1 MNGMSAW
8 TATIGQMHQ
17 QFLGT
22 REGRMNRKLRGF
34 TASLERSDRL
44 LLGSVGVLLFL
55 GIFVVYGA
63 GSYNRAATTSP
74 LGQNYIIVK
83 HLFMIGVGCVLMT
96 GLMNFDYRWFRHR
109 WFNWGGLLFS
119 YGLVTWTLF
128 IVRINAGG
136 TDAINRWVTIA
147 GFSFQPVEIAKLAMI
162 FFLAERLTSHGS
174 GRRMTPRQLGAALA
188 LGPLPLLILL
198 VLQPNFGNA
207 MVIVGVSLVLLFVSG
222 VSQKWLTRA
231 VAALSLVCVLGYLF
245 IPKIHNRV
253 EGVITGFRSGDFG
266 YQVNQ
271 SLIGLGGPGWRG
283 AGVGQSHNKFSFLPD
298 SHTDFAFSV
307 LGEEWGLF
315 GTLIVVGMLILFA
328 WRGYGIAARAADPF
342 GRLVASG
349 LTTGIA
355 IYGVA
360 NIAMV
365 TGIFPVVGVPLPFV
379 SFGGTAMIAA
389 LASVG
394 VLLNIERGSRSYQV
408 WKRRWDRSG
417 TA

>member
-1 MNGMSAW
+1 
-8 TATIGQMHQ
+8 
-17 QFLGT
+17 
-22 REGRMNRKLRGF
+22 MNRKLRGF
-34 TASLERSDRL
+34 TGSLERSDRL
-44 LLGSVGVLLFL
+44 LLSSVGVLLFI

-63 GSYNRAATTSP
+63 GSYNRAATTAP
-74 LGQNYIIVK
+74 LGQHFIIAK
-83 HLFMIGVGCVLMT
+83 HLFMIGVGFVMMI
-96 GLMNFDYRWFRHR
+96 GLMNIDYRWFRHH
-109 WFNWGGLLFS
+109 WFNWGGLLVT
-119 YGLVTWTLF
+119 YGLVTWTLLV
-128 IVRINAGG
+128 VRVDPDGDPI
-136 TDAINRWVTIA
+136 INRWVTIA
-147 GFSFQPVEIAKLAMI
+147 GFSFQPVEMAKVAMI
-162 FFLAERLTSHGS
+162 FFLAERLTNQGP
-174 GRRMTPRQLGAALA
+174 GRRLTTRQLVQALA
-188 LGPLPLLILL
+188 LGPLPLLVLL
-198 VLQPNFGNA
+198 VRQPNFGNA
-207 MVIVGVSLVLLFVSG
+207 MVVVGVTLVLLYVAG
-222 VSQKWLTRA
+222 VSEKWLIRVA
-231 VAALSLVCVLGYLF
+231 VALPMLAFLCYLA
-245 IPKIHNRV
+245 IPKVHGRV
-253 EGVITGFRSGDFG
+253 DKLIEGFREGDFG

-271 SLIGLGGPGWRG
+271 SLIGLGGPGWKG
-283 AGVGQSHNKFSFLPD
+283 AGVGQSHNKFSFLPE

-315 GTLIVVGMLILFA
+315 GTLLVVSMLILFA

-342 GRLVASG
+342 GKVVAAG

-394 VLLNIERGSRSYQV
+394 ILLNIERGSRSYQV

>member
-1 MNGMSAW
+1 
-8 TATIGQMHQ
+8 
-17 QFLGT
+17 
-22 REGRMNRKLRGF
+22 MNRRLRGF
-34 TASLERSDRL
+34 TGSLERSDRL
-44 LLGSVGVLLFL
+44 LLGSVGVLLFI

-63 GSYNRAATTSP
+63 GSYNRAATTAP
-74 LGQNYIIVK
+74 LGQHFIIAK
-83 HLFMIGVGCVLMT
+83 HLFMIGVGFVMMI
-96 GLMNFDYRWFRHR
+96 GLMNIDYRWFRHR
-109 WFNWGGLLFS
+109 WFNWGGLVVTF
-119 YGLVTWTLF
+119 GLVLWTLLV
-128 IVRINAGG
+128 VRVDPDGDQI
-136 TDAINRWVTIA
+136 INRWVTIA
-147 GFSFQPVEIAKLAMI
+147 GFSFQPVEMAKLAMI
-162 FFLAERLTSHGS
+162 FFLAERLTNQGP
-174 GRRMTPRQLGAALA
+174 GRRITTRQLVLALA
-188 LGPLPLLILL
+188 LGPLPLLALL

-207 MVIVGVSLVLLFVSG
+207 MVVAGVTLVLLYVAG
-222 VSQKWLTRA
+222 VSEKWLVRVV
-231 VAALSLVCVLGYLF
+231 VALPVLAFLCYLF
-245 IPKIHNRV
+245 IPKVHRRV
-253 EGVITGFRSGDFG
+253 DKLIEGFREGDFG

-271 SLIGLGGPGWRG
+271 SLIGLGGPGWKG
-283 AGVGQSHNKFSFLPD
+283 AGVGQSHNKFSFLPE

-315 GTLIVVGMLILFA
+315 GTLLVVSMLILFA

-342 GRLVASG
+342 GKVVAAG

-394 VLLNIERGSRSYQV
+394 ILLNIERGSRSYQV

-417 TA
+417 TV

>member
-1 MNGMSAW
+1 
-8 TATIGQMHQ
+8 
-17 QFLGT
+17 
-22 REGRMNRKLRGF
+22 MNRRLRGF
-34 TASLERSDRL
+34 TGSLERSDGL

-55 GIFVVYGA
+55 GIFVVYVA

-74 LGQNYIIVK
+74 LGQ
-83 HLFMIGVGCVLMT
+83 HFIGIGSVLMIV
-96 GLMNFDYRWFRHR
+96 LMNLDYRWFRHR
-109 WFNWGGLLFS
+109 WLNWGGLFLT
-119 YGLVTWTLF
+119 YGLVAWTLLV
-128 IVRINAGG
+128 VRHYSAG
-136 TDAINRWVTIA
+136 DVIINRWVTIG
-147 GFSFQPVEIAKLAMI
+147 GFSFQPVEMAKLAMI
-162 FFLAERLTSHGS
+162 FFLAERLTNPRSE
-174 GRRMTPRQLGAALA
+174 RRLTPRQLGVALA
-188 LGPLPLLILL
+188 TGPLPLLVLL

-207 MVIVGVSLVLLFVSG
+207 MVVFGVTLVLLYVAG
-222 VSQKWLTRA
+222 VSEKMLARVV
-231 VAALSLVCVLGYLF
+231 VALPFIGALSYLI
-245 IPKIHNRV
+245 IPKVHRRV
-253 EGVITGFRSGDFG
+253 DELIDGFWGGEFG

-283 AGVGQSHNKFSFLPD
+283 AGVGQSHNKFAFLPE
-298 SHTDFAFSV
+298 SHTDFAFSL

-315 GTLIVVGMLILFA
+315 GTLLVVAMLILFA
-328 WRGYGIAARAADPF
+328 WRGFGIAARAADPF
-342 GRLVASG
+342 GKVVAAG

-394 VLLNIERGSRSYQV
+394 ILLNIERGSRSYQV

>member
-1 MNGMSAW
+1 
-8 TATIGQMHQ
+8 
-17 QFLGT
+17 
-22 REGRMNRKLRGF
+22 
-34 TASLERSDRL
+34 L

-74 LGQNYIIVK
+74 LGQQFIIVK
-83 HLFMIGVGCVLMT
+83 HLFMIGVGFVLMI
-96 GLMNFDYRWFRHR
+96 GLMNIDYRWFRHR
-109 WFNWGGLLFS
+109 WFNWGGLLVT
-119 YGLVTWTLF
+119 YGLVALTLF
-128 IVRINAGG
+128 IVRLDPDGDPI
-136 TDAINRWVTIA
+136 INRWVNIA
-147 GFSFQPVEIAKLAMI
+147 GFSVQPVELAKLAMI
-162 FFLAERLTSHGS
+162 FFLAERLTNQRP
-174 GRRMTPRQLGAALA
+174 GRRLTSRQLGAALA
-188 LGPLPLLILL
+188 LGPLPLLVLL
-198 VLQPNFGNA
+198 ILQPNFGNA
-207 MVIVGVSLVLLFVSG
+207 MVIVGVTLVLLFVSG
-222 VSQKWLTRA
+222 VSEKWLIRVL
-231 VAALSLVCVLGYLF
+231 VALPFGGGLSYLI
-245 IPKIHNRV
+245 IPKVRLRV
-253 EGVITGFRSGDFG
+253 DRLIDGFLEGDFG
-266 YQVNQ
+266 YHVNQ
-271 SLIGLGGPGWRG
+271 SLIGLGAHGWKG
-283 AGVGQSHNKFSFLPD
+283 AGVGQSHNKFSFLPE

-315 GTLIVVGMLILFA
+315 GTLLVVAMLVLFA
-328 WRGYGIAARAADPF
+328 WRGYGIAGRAADPF
-342 GRLVASG
+342 GRVVAAG

-394 VLLNIERGSRSYQV
+394 ILLNIERGSRSYQV

>member
-1 MNGMSAW
+1 
-8 TATIGQMHQ
+8 
-17 QFLGT
+17 
-22 REGRMNRKLRGF
+22 MNRRLRGF
-34 TASLERSDRL
+34 TGSLERSDRL
-44 LLGSVGVLLFL
+44 LLGSVGVLLFI

-63 GSYNRAATTSP
+63 GSYHRAATTAP
-74 LGQNYIIVK
+74 LGQHFIIAK
-83 HLFMIGVGCVLMT
+83 HLFMIGIGFVMMI
-96 GLMNFDYRWFRHR
+96 GLMNIDYRWFRHH
-109 WFNWGGLLFS
+109 WFNWGGLLVT
-119 YGLVTWTLF
+119 YGLVFWTLLV
-128 IVRINAGG
+128 VRVDPDGDPI
-136 TDAINRWVTIA
+136 INRWVTIF
-147 GFSFQPVEIAKLAMI
+147 GFSFQPVEMAKLAMI
-162 FFLAERLTSHGS
+162 FFLAERLTNQGP
-174 GRRMTPRQLGAALA
+174 GRRLTTRQLVQSLA
-188 LGPLPLLILL
+188 LGPLPLLVLL

-207 MVIVGVSLVLLFVSG
+207 MVVVGVTLVLLYVAG
-222 VSQKWLTRA
+222 VSEKWLVRVA
-231 VAALSLVCVLGYLF
+231 VALPVLGVLCYLA
-245 IPKIHNRV
+245 IPKVHRRMDKLI
-253 EGVITGFRSGDFG
+253 EGFREGDFG

-271 SLIGLGGPGWRG
+271 SLIGLGGPGWKG
-283 AGVGQSHNKFSFLPD
+283 AGVGQSHNKFSFLPE

-315 GTLIVVGMLILFA
+315 GTLLVVSMLILFA
-328 WRGYGIAARAADPF
+328 WRGFGIAARAADPF
-342 GRLVASG
+342 GKVVAAG

-394 VLLNIERGSRSYQV
+394 ILLNIERGSRSYQV

>member
-1 MNGMSAW
+1 MY
-8 TATIGQMHQ
+8 
-17 QFLGT
+17 
-22 REGRMNRKLRGF
+22 RRLRGF
-34 TASLERSDRL
+34 TGSLERSDGL

-55 GIFVVYGA
+55 GIFVVYVA
-63 GSYNRAATTSP
+63 GSYNRAATTTP
-74 LGQNYIIVK
+74 LGQHYIIAK
-83 HLFMIGVGCVLMT
+83 HLFMIGIGCVLMI
-96 GLMNFDYRWFRHR
+96 GLMNLDYRWFRHR
-109 WFNWGGLLFS
+109 WFNWGGLLLT
-119 YGLVTWTLF
+119 YGLVAGTLF
-128 IVRINAGG
+128 VVRHNAAGEEM
-136 TDAINRWVTIA
+136 INRWVTIA
-147 GFSFQPVEIAKLAMI
+147 GFRFQPVEMAKLAMI
-162 FFLAERLTSHGS
+162 FFLAERLTSPGP
-174 GRRMTPRQLGAALA
+174 GRRLTSRQLGIVLV
-188 LGPLPLLILL
+188 LGPLPLLVLL

-207 MVIVGVSLVLLFVSG
+207 MVIVGVTLVLMYVSG
-222 VSQKWLTRA
+222 VSEKLLIRV
-231 VAALSLVCVLGYLF
+231 VAALPFIGVLGYLIF
-245 IPKIHNRV
+245 PKIEKRV
-253 EGVITGFRSGDFG
+253 DGLIEGFRTGDFG

-271 SLIGLGGPGWRG
+271 SLIGLGGPGWKG
-283 AGVGQSHNKFSFLPD
+283 TGVGQSHNKFSFLPE

-315 GTLIVVGMLILFA
+315 GTLLVVAMLILFA
-328 WRGYGIAARAADPF
+328 WRGFGIAVRAADPF
-342 GRLVASG
+342 GKVVAAG

-394 VLLNIERGSRSYQV
+394 ILLNIERGSRSYQV